1 MGIFSGRKQQRH
13 ALVFKDH
20 VIRYVGSKRA
30 DLKTIQTFGEV
41 YLPPGLIHRGK
52 MVDKE
57 GVKRIL
63 ESQQGE
69 WECKKNSLVQLCVPD
84 SQLLIR
90 RHEVAATVPDEE
102 IKGQLYIDAGD
113 TLVLPFED
121 PLFDYQKLSEN
132 DETKELLLY
141 VSKEKVMNEYVQ
153 LIEQMG
159 WQPNA
164 ADLTTAC
171 SYRLFTEQG
180 LLGDHPVTISV
191 QFDVSL
197 VNITILAS
205 GKPLFSRTWP
215 LSYDEERWEIRNN
228 ELRWMLD
235 AEALKAE
242 IQTVLIEVEK
252 VISFYQYSVLKGEI
266 TIEKMLV
273 SGDMVAMNVIV
284 EECALFFQ
292 SMKVIS
298 QLEFTDTYVPAR
310 YYDAL
315 GLMLRKEVR

>member
-20 VIRYVGSKRA
+20 VIRYVGSKRS
-30 DLKTIQTFGEV
+30 DLKAIQTFGEV
-41 YLPPGLIHRGK
+41 YLAPGLIHRGK
-52 MVDKE
+52 IVDKE
-57 GVKRIL
+57 GIKRVL
-63 ESQQGE
+63 EAQQGE

-121 PLFDYQKLSEN
+121 PLFDYQKLREN
-132 DETKELLLY
+132 EETKELLLY
-141 VSKEKVMNEYVQ
+141 VSKENVMNEYVE
-153 LIEQMG
+153 LMEQMG

-164 ADLTTAC
+164 ADLTSAC

-180 LLGDHPVTISV
+180 LLKEHPLTISV

-197 VNITILAS
+197 VNITILAN

-215 LSYDEERWEIRNN
+215 FHTMRNAGRYATTSY
-228 ELRWMLD
+228 
-235 AEALKAE
+235 AG
-242 IQTVLIEVEK
+242 
-252 VISFYQYSVLKGEI
+252 S
-266 TIEKMLV
+266 
-273 SGDMVAMNVIV
+273 
-284 EECALFFQ
+284 
-292 SMKVIS
+292 
-298 QLEFTDTYVPAR
+298 
-310 YYDAL
+310 
-315 GLMLRKEVR
+315 

>member
-30 DLKTIQTFGEV
+30 DLKAIQIFGEV

-52 MVDKE
+52 IVDKE
-57 GVKRIL
+57 GIKRVL
-63 ESQQGE
+63 EAQQGE
-69 WECKKNSLVQLCVPD
+69 WECKKNNLVQLCVPD

-121 PLFDYQKLSEN
+121 PLFDYQKLREN
-132 DETKELLLY
+132 EETKELLLY
-141 VSKEKVMNEYVQ
+141 VSKENVMNEYVE
-153 LIEQMG
+153 LMEQMG

-164 ADLTTAC
+164 ADLTSAC

-180 LLGDHPVTISV
+180 LLTEHPLTISV

-197 VNITILAS
+197 VNITILAN

-228 ELRWMLD
+228 ELRWKLD
-235 AEALKAE
+235 ADALKEE
-242 IQTVLIEVEK
+242 IQTVLEEVEK
-252 VISFYQYSVLKGEI
+252 VISFYQYSVLKGEMA
-266 TIEKMLV
+266 IERMVV
-273 SGDMVAMNVIV
+273 SGDMIAMNVII
-284 EECALFFQ
+284 EECTLFFQ